1 MMPERETI
9 RGFAIIIA
17 IAAVATVFWSVSSGI
32 LAAIL
37 GAFGLIFICLLWYFG
52 YSWYHRNRMAI
63 SLMPDKQRAILYGGL
78 GAVTVAAALYSL
90 SQFKLRAAGNRRR
103 HRGRRAAVRA
113 QDQRYDEAD
122 SRQRGR
128 FRSCG
133 RVGHRRVDPASAG
146 AGCEVA
152 AQGSGARDRARP
164 RARRGPFRAGL
175 GEKAL
180 GPVELAVGVVG
191 LLA

>member
-1 MMPERETI
+1 MMSDRGTL

-52 YSWYHRNRMAI
+52 SAWYHRNRMAI

-90 SQFKLRAAGNRRR
+90 SQFHLISLGAFQIPLLIAFFGGLFAMYYAWNESK
-103 HRGRRAAVRA
+103 
-113 QDQRYDEAD
+113 RYY
-122 SRQRGR
+122 
-128 FRSCG
+128 
-133 RVGHRRVDPASAG
+133 
-146 AGCEVA
+146 
-152 AQGSGARDRARP
+152 
-164 RARRGPFRAGL
+164 L
-175 GEKAL
+175 
-180 GPVELAVGVVG
+180 
-191 LLA
+191 